1 MPVSTYE
8 PSLNTTNKLTR
19 LSCFN
24 GSGTQ
29 AWVHPHCL
37 RTWQRTRDTDT
48 RRNICPV
55 CRTVYSSEFC
65 NSPTMSPTRDGNLGN
80 PMPFEDAEISYM
92 SSMWLILPVF
102 VFVIYQLFPDP
113 GSFPWALAILSPT
126 LFFVR
131 YFFDFIISLI
141 GVRLCFVV
149 DDNGAPLLRL
159 VRVGFQV
166 QGLAAGALLVST
178 DRIGGGIFQ
187 SSVVVIT
194 QHDHNGSIGCNRRRA
209 RDPNTQ
215 TQDSSH

>member
-1 MPVSTYE
+1 
-8 PSLNTTNKLTR
+8 
-19 LSCFN
+19 
-24 GSGTQ
+24 
-29 AWVHPHCL
+29 
-37 RTWQRTRDTDT
+37 
-48 RRNICPV
+48 
-55 CRTVYSSEFC
+55 
-65 NSPTMSPTRDGNLGN
+65 MSPTRDGNLGN